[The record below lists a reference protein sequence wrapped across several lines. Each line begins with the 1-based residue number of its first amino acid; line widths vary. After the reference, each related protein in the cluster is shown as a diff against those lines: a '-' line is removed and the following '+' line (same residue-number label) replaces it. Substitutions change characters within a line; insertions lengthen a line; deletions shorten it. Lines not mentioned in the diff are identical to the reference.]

1 MPRRPA
7 SRSKAIVLTDEALAA
22 LLAAGLRANGYA
34 ATWSSSQREAQRLL
48 SSRAYRVVLLYL
60 DSERVRDFTSDQHS
74 WLDVGADRG
83 PVARRV
89 CVGDL
94 VVDVLAHRCLVG
106 GGEIALRPKEFDVL
120 WLLMEHRGRLV
131 SREQLIRLVWDENW
145 RGSTKTLDVT
155 VAGVRRRLRE
165 AAGAESHSLPT
176 ITAVRGCGYRLDPPT
191 DPLRMQAAASA

>member
-1 MPRRPA
+1 M
-7 SRSKAIVLTDEALAA
+7 VLSEETLAD

-48 SSRAYRVVLLYL
+48 SSRAYRVVLLHL
-60 DSERVRDFTSDQHS
+60 DSDRDRDFTVDQHA
-74 WLDVGADRG
+74 WLDGGADRR
-83 PVARRV
+83 PVAGRV

-94 VVDVLAHRCLVG
+94 VVDVPAHRCLVG
-106 GGEIALRPKEFDVL
+106 GLEIALRPKEFDVL
-120 WLLMEHRGRLV
+120 WLLAEHRGRLV

-165 AAGAESHSLPT
+165 AAGAESPSLPT

-191 DPLRMQAAASA
+191 DLRRMQAAASA